1 MGKRLSRD
9 PQKVTAILNAAVK
22 IFGTAGY
29 SASTDQIA
37 LAAHVAK
44 GSVFRYFDNKP
55 KLYRSA
61 VRQAMTTLTNV
72 VDLTIWL
79 ASDDLVSMIIR
90 ATRYKTELSHRY
102 PNEFAL
108 LTRVYT
114 HDGDLP
120 QSLDDDT
127 FAIIDKWARRVQH
140 QVVDAMA
147 DKLTLRPELEETT
160 VKAFLSM
167 VLQGMTRQIQTYFD
181 QHPGIRRMEDMTE
194 IVDQVTRYMEML
206 EYGIVRQ

>member
-22 IFGTAGY
+22 IFGASGY

-61 VRQAMTTLTNV
+61 VCQAMTTLTNV

-79 ASDDLVSMIIR
+79 ASDDLISMIIR

-114 HDGDLP
+114 HDGDIP